1 MPPHSEAVIRYR
13 IIDRCLTNPY
23 KRYPSMEDII
33 RELRKELNADYSPN
47 TIQKDIHAM
56 KKDES
61 LGYFAPI
68 QYSKR
73 HNGYYYENENYTI
86 RTDSLN
92 DKEIETIELAAGI
105 IQHFK
110 GYRLGETFSE
120 AINKLFSALD
130 IEKSKS
136 DENLKNAIQA
146 EESTY
151 MSGLENFDIFVR
163 CIRQKLPVSFIHY
176 SYQNKDFK
184 AIIIHPYLLKESQKR
199 WYLVGYSEGHG
210 KLRIFGLD
218 RIYDPIVLNKT
229 FRQKDENE
237 LHQLFQDRYGIN
249 TIDGHETGPAEE
261 IEIMVSDQMSNYL
274 KSMPIHTS
282 QRLGEQF
289 SRGHITILLRLI
301 PTRELISL
309 ILSYGHHMVVLK
321 PDWLRAEVQKEIK
334 LMEVKNKKHFKY

>member
-1 MPPHSEAVIRYR
+1 MPPHSEAVLRYR

-33 RELRKELNADYSPN
+33 AELRKELNADYSPN
-47 TIQKDIHAM
+47 TIQKDINAM
-56 KKDES
+56 KKDET

-68 QYSKR
+68 HYSKR
-73 HNGYYYENENYTI
+73 LNGYYYTDENYTI
-86 RTDSLN
+86 RTNSLN

-130 IEKSKS
+130 IEKSKA

-163 CIRQKLPVSFIHY
+163 CIRQRRPVSFIHY
-176 SYQNKDFK
+176 SYQKKDFK
-184 AIIIHPYLLKESQKR
+184 AIVIHPYLLKESQKR
-199 WYLVGYSEGHG
+199 WYLVGFSEVHNQ
-210 KLRIFGLD
+210 LRIFGLD
-218 RIYDPIVLNKT
+218 RVYDPIPLNKD
-229 FRQKDENE
+229 FRQKDEQE
-237 LHQLFQDRYGIN
+237 LHQLFHDRYGIN
-249 TIDGHETGPAEE
+249 TIEGHHSGPAEE
-261 IEIMVSDQMSNYL
+261 IEIMVSDQMSNYV
-274 KSMPIHTS
+274 KSMPIHSS
-282 QRLGEQF
+282 QRTGIQF
-289 SRGHITILLRLI
+289 SHGHMTILLRLI

-309 ILSYGHHMVVLK
+309 ILSYGHHMVVLR
-321 PDWLRAEVQKEIK
+321 PAWLNKEVQAEIK
-334 LMEVKNKKHFKY
+334 KMQKKNDRHFN